1 MTTRVSKRFT
11 TCLTLTCLAALIALA
26 ALAPVPSDAQLRPVY
41 PLDLSLFDSDATVLA
56 GVGAGLLTD
65 QHASLAGTRGTLYE
79 LGNFDVAWR
88 GGRVVLGLSGT
99 VRRVFDDDEVVR
111 EPWAGTQAPSGRL
124 RYDAGD
130 IHVSTTVALT
140 NPAAPGLVAL
150 RFGSR
155 LPTPSDERGLDRDR
169 TDFYATI
176 GGRQRWGRIALTG
189 ESGVSIN
196 GTRDENWDQL
206 DVWMYSLGIELD
218 AGHIIPSITIVGQD
232 DLHSREIRGNENL
245 SEVRAGVRTSGRYW
259 IQASAVKGIARFS
272 PGLGLLISAGIRR

>member
-1 MTTRVSKRFT
+1 MANRGTIPRTISFA
-11 TCLTLTCLAALIALA
+11 LAFLAAAVPTLA
-26 ALAPVPSDAQLRPVY
+26 HAQLRPVY
-41 PLDLSLFDSDATVLA
+41 PLDLTLFDSNATVLA
-56 GVGAGLLTD
+56 GVGFGVLAD

-79 LGNFDVAWR
+79 LGNFDFAWR
-88 GGRVVLGLSGT
+88 GGRVVLGLAGT

-111 EPWAGTQAPSGRL
+111 EPWPGTNSPSDRA

-130 IHVSTTVALT
+130 IRVSTIVALT
-140 NPAAPGLVAL
+140 NPAAPGFVTL

-169 TDFYATI
+169 TDFFATV
-176 GGRQRWGRIALTG
+176 GGRRRLGRLRLTA

-206 DVWMYSLGIELD
+206 DVWMYSLGVELD
-218 AGHIIPSITIVGQD
+218 AGTITPSLAIVGHD

-245 SEVRAGVRTSGRYW
+245 SEVRAGVRVGERYW
-259 IQASAVKGIARFS
+259 VQAVAIKGIARFS
-272 PGLGLLISAGIRR
+272 PGLGLLITAGIRR

>member
-1 MTTRVSKRFT
+1 MTPRTISFRFAF
-11 TCLTLTCLAALIALA
+11 LAVV
-26 ALAPVPSDAQLRPVY
+26 VPSVAHAQLRPVY

-56 GVGAGLLTD
+56 GVGFGVLAD
-65 QHASLAGTRGTLYE
+65 QHASLAGTTGTLYE
-79 LGNFDVAWR
+79 VGNFNVAWR
-88 GGRVVLGLSGT
+88 GGRVVLGLAGT
-99 VRRVFDDDEVVR
+99 VRRVFDDGEVIR
-111 EPWAGTQAPSGRL
+111 EPLPGTNSPSGRP

-130 IHVSTTVALT
+130 IRVSTIVALT
-140 NPAAPGLVAL
+140 NPAARSLLAL

-169 TDFYATI
+169 TDFYATL
-176 GGRQRWGRIALTG
+176 GGRHRWGDVTLTG

-218 AGHIIPSITIVGQD
+218 AGRITPSIAIVGHD

-245 SEVRAGVRTSGRYW
+245 SEVRAGVRAGDRYW
-259 IQASAVKGIARFS
+259 IQAVAIKGIARVS
-272 PGLGLLISAGIRR
+272 PNRGLLITAGIRR